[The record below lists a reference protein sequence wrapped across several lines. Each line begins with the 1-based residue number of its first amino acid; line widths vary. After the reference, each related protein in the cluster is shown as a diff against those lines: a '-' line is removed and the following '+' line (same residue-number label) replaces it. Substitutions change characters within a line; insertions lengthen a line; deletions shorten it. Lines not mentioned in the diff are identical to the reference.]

1 MKKFFS
7 LIALVGVFAACQ
19 PEDLKTIFQSSPAQ
33 LTINVSKVVNSV
45 NGADVTAQASK
56 TPYSVTGTPAIPA
69 GVGTVSATYNNA
81 TGTLSVPY
89 PAILAD
95 TDPVTIDVTVH
106 IPGSVGDYTID
117 VKETI
122 GDEKVT
128 KYILS
133 EAKSHGI
140 SHDGSLWL
148 ENASDYNLND
158 SCTYTEFT
166 GEAWDE
172 ESEVKVFEDAFAEI
186 VNANAEVH
194 NPGILEEEKEYKF
207 TIPAWSWYQV
217 VAEVHEIPVHFDV
230 VATPSNGAPVIGNN
244 GVIGS
249 FDSNSVYTIVGLN
262 HMAHPSH
269 ADHYGH
275 YTGHGNG
282 SNAGGGLVE
291 E

>member
-19 PEDLKTIFQSSPAQ
+19 PEELKTIFQSSPAQ
-33 LTINVSKVVNSV
+33 LTINVSKVINSV
-45 NGADVTAQASK
+45 NGADVTSGATK

-69 GVGTVSATYNNA
+69 GVGTVSATYNGA
-81 TGTLSVPY
+81 TGSLSVPY

-117 VKETI
+117 VKPTI
-122 GDEKVT
+122 GADEVAAR
-128 KYILS
+128 YILK

-158 SCTYTEFT
+158 SCTYTEST
-166 GEAWDE
+166 GEALDGDVTVVE
-172 ESEVKVFEDAFAEI
+172 NAFAEI

-194 NPGILEEEKEYKF
+194 NPGILEEEKEYKY

-217 VAEVHEIPVHFDV
+217 VAEVHVIPVHYDV
-230 VATPSNGAPVIGNN
+230 VAEPKNGAPTVGNN
-244 GVIGS
+244 NVVGS
-249 FDSNSVYTIVGLN
+249 FDSNLVYTVPVPN
-262 HMAHPSH
+262 YMAHPSH